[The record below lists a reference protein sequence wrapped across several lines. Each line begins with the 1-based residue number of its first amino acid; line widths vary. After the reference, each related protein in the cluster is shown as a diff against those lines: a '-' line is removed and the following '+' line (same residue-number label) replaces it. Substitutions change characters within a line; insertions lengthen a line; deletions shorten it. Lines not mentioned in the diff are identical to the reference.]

1 MSEFKE
7 LKLSELVASS
17 TNPRTEFEET
27 SLNELAESIKA
38 HGVLQPII
46 ARIHPEDSKKYEV
59 VCGERRFRASKLA
72 KQKTIPVSIRELTD
86 DEVFEI
92 QIIENLERKD
102 VHPMDEAIAFRRM
115 LDSGKYSMEDIAAKV
130 AKNMTFVAQRLKLN
144 DLIPEL
150 KEDFLK
156 GEFGVGHA
164 IMFARIDEQRQK
176 EFHESLGSYYSP
188 GYGSIKSVQEHLD
201 RKNADLD
208 KALFPLDDA
217 TLISEVGACVSC
229 MKCAAANPVLFP
241 EADENFC
248 YDTTCYG
255 KKDLAFKI
263 RELRRILDE
272 KPETIVVKG
281 WSFEN
286 DQILEIVESYG
297 ITALEYNV
305 QYTEYGDQK
314 NRVDAFN
321 LKKFTFEG
329 VFLKKGAKSN
339 VDSDDPTVNIQ
350 EEICKIK
357 DRASRALELD
367 REKIY
372 IRAIKEITKDEERN
386 QKMLNSDPLELCE
399 KKALALAILSYADDN
414 WIKKEYG
421 EEIGYMNRHE
431 QLDKIFSDEFLN
443 KLIRHHIQRNL
454 ISESIADFGKSDRP
468 AYMHAIFS
476 HYFPSEIEL
485 FTLEQTAIAEK
496 RIKKS
501 DSRIQVLQNEIDGK
515 IDSVKR
521 CASCKK
527 SDEDKLEETGYPAM
541 WKGAYC
547 HSCSIKVQEA

>member
-46 ARIHPEDSKKYEV
+46 ARVHPEDSKKYEV

-115 LDSGKYSMEDIAAKV
+115 LDSGKYSMVDIAAKV
-130 AKNMTFVAQRLKLN
+130 AKNLTFVAQRLKLN

-281 WSFEN
+281 WGFDNKE
-286 DQILEIVESYG
+286 ILEVVESYG
-297 ITALEYNV
+297 ISPLDERHYENYGSKNKV
-305 QYTEYGDQK
+305 QAFELRAFKCTEVY
-314 NRVDAFN
+314 
-321 LKKFTFEG
+321 LKKS
-329 VFLKKGAKSN
+329 L
-339 VDSDDPTVNIQ
+339 DSDTSKSEDPKEHLK
-350 EEICKIK
+350 EEISKIK
-357 DRASRALELD
+357 DRADRALELD

-386 QKMLNSDPLELCE
+386 QKMLNSGPLELCE

-431 QLDKIFSDEFLN
+431 QLNKIFSEEFLN
-443 KLIRHHIQRNL
+443 KLIRHHIQRTL
-454 ISESIADFGKSDRP
+454 ISETIADFGKSDRP

-496 RIKKS
+496 RIAKS
-501 DSRIQVLQNEIDGK
+501 DARIKVLQNELDGK
-515 IDSVKR
+515 TDSVKR

-541 WKGAYC
+541 WKGEYC

>member
-17 TNPRTEFEET
+17 TNPRSEFEEN
-27 SLNELAESIKA
+27 SLKELAESIKS

-46 ARIHPEDSKKYEV
+46 ARVHPEDSKKYEV

-208 KALFPLDDA
+208 EALFPLDDA

-248 YDTTCYG
+248 YDSTCYG

-263 RELRRILDE
+263 RDLKRMIEE
-272 KPETIVVKG
+272 KPEIIIVKG
-281 WSFEN
+281 WNFDN
-286 DQILEIVESYG
+286 KQIIEVVESYG
-297 ITALEYNV
+297 ITALDERHYQNYGSKNKV
-305 QYTEYGDQK
+305 QAFELKTFKFTDVYLKKAPESHSNTDQDSK
-314 NRVDAFN
+314 EN
-321 LKKFTFEG
+321 LK
-329 VFLKKGAKSN
+329 
-339 VDSDDPTVNIQ
+339 
-350 EEICKIK
+350 EEISKIK
-357 DRASRALELD
+357 DRADRALELD

-443 KLIRHHIQRNL
+443 KLIRHHIQRTL

-515 IDSVKR
+515 TDSVKR

-541 WKGAYC
+541 WKGEYC
-547 HSCSIKVQEA
+547 NSCSIKVQEA